1 LEGTLPRKKISEDPK
16 SELDFAKSLFSP
28 AEWGTLTPGERD
40 IVAAAN
46 WQDPDNFSTNAITIK
61 EMASLLTTPVDEA
74 KPTDTN
80 WRDLQKNVWL
90 SYKTFGPLNA
100 SVDSKGNYVAEA
112 GFGMAS
118 TILEINEFLKDLI
131 YSYRNKLYS
140 GILGWVTRML
150 GEGELFVLVA
160 LDEEGT
166 ATVRCLEPS
175 RIGSGDQD
183 GLITDPDDVTQ
194 TLFYQYVA
202 GGGTDYIPDA
212 RFILEPDYMKA
223 RMQAAIKVAKNLQG
237 FDPAKI
243 LPATKGSGKYS
254 KVGGFRRFVLHW
266 KNLTGIHEYKRDIAS
281 LATTLEWNNLYIQ
294 ALKWELDYK
303 KALCSYTIE
312 FDFQDTPTGKIAW
325 SVWKKMTDAQR
336 AATGLMSPL
345 TPGSKI
351 WTMPGMN
358 IAIHAPQLQPLLRGS
373 NQDLIN
379 LSGAG
384 AKTPQDLFQGQS
396 GGSSYSSLKSSR
408 PPLTAEIDALQSK
421 LEKFLRFEFL
431 RCCMQA
437 KIAMGGN
444 VLTPAGKG
452 KKLMPTY
459 KAKWVDTLEKGNA
472 NIIEIDVEPIEKV
485 IITFPTISLENN
497 AEKIANSLMGSKHT
511 GAYGMGASAATVTK
525 RMGFD
530 GYPLEKRRQ
539 IIEQDEYG
547 AVTSGAAAEGD
558 IEKQLNKSGA
568 DGKLPIKPKPEK
580 E

>member
-1 LEGTLPRKKISEDPK
+1 MKIR
-16 SELDFAKSLFSP
+16 L
-28 AEWGTLTPGERD
+28 
-40 IVAAAN
+40 
-46 WQDPDNFSTNAITIK
+46 
-61 EMASLLTTPVDEA
+61 
-74 KPTDTN
+74 
-80 WRDLQKNVWL
+80 
-90 SYKTFGPLNA
+90 
-100 SVDSKGNYVAEA
+100 
-112 GFGMAS
+112 
-118 TILEINEFLKDLI
+118 
-131 YSYRNKLYS
+131 
-140 GILGWVTRML
+140 
-150 GEGELFVLVA
+150 
-160 LDEEGT
+160 
-166 ATVRCLEPS
+166 
-175 RIGSGDQD
+175 
-183 GLITDPDDVTQ
+183 
-194 TLFYQYVA
+194 
-202 GGGTDYIPDA
+202 
-212 RFILEPDYMKA
+212 
-223 RMQAAIKVAKNLQG
+223 QAAIKVAKNMQG

-254 KVGGFRRFVLHW
+254 KIGGFRRFVIHW

-325 SVWKKMTDAQR
+325 SVWKKMDDAAR
-336 AATGLMSPL
+336 AKTGLMSPL

-351 WTMPGMN
+351 WTMPGMK
-358 IAIHAPQLQPLLRGS
+358 IQIHAPQLQPLLRGS

-421 LEKFLRFEFL
+421 LENFLRYEFL
-431 RCCMQA
+431 RCCIQA

-459 KAKWVDTLEKGNA
+459 KGRWVDTLVQGNA
-472 NIIEIDVEPIEKV
+472 NIIDIDVEPIEKI
-485 IITFPTISLENN
+485 IITFPTIALENN
-497 AEKIANSLMGSKHT
+497 AERIANSLLGSKHT

-530 GYPLEKRRQ
+530 GFPLEKRRQ

-547 AVTSGAAAEGD
+547 EIVPGAAAEKT
-558 IEKQLNKSGA
+558 IEQQFNKQGA
-568 DGKLPIKPKPEK
+568 DGTVPIAPPAPKIPAKTKPAPIPPVKP
-580 E
+580 